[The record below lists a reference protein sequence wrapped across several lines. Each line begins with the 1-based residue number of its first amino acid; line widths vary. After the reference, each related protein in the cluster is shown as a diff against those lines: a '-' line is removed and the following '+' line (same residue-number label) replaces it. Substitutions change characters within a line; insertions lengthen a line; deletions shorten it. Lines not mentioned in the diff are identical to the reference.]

1 VAEWKKFF
9 KEDSYILEL
18 IELKTNIRTTT
29 GNGPARRLRQKGQ
42 IPAVLYGPGIESVLL
57 SVNSSD
63 IDMILK
69 KGRIGQALLNLVI
82 PNNGETSTKTV
93 MVKELQLHPVSR
105 NFLHIDFYE
114 VAMDRKIMV
123 NIPVTT
129 TGKAKG
135 IESGGILQIIR
146 RELEVQC
153 FPLDVPES
161 IEIDITDLDIGDSI
175 HVGDISRQSGIEFL
189 GEENFTVVTVV
200 TPKIEEEE
208 EVVEE
213 AEEEGEAAIAEE
225 GEESPESGDK
235 E

>member
-1 VAEWKKFF
+1 M
-9 KEDSYILEL
+9 EL

-42 IPAVLYGPGIESVLL
+42 IPAVLYGPGIESAML
-57 SVNSSD
+57 SVNISD
-63 IDMILK
+63 IDRVLK

-82 PNNGETSTKTV
+82 QNNGETSTKTV

-123 NIPVTT
+123 NVPVTT

-135 IESGGILQIIR
+135 VEVGGILQIVR

-153 FPLDVPES
+153 LPMDVPVS
-161 IEIDITDLDIGDSI
+161 IEVDITDLDIGDSI
-175 HVGDISRQSGIEFL
+175 HVGDISLQSEIEFL
-189 GEENFTVVTVV
+189 GDENITVVTIV

-208 EVVEE
+208 EPVEE
-213 AEEEGEAAIAEE
+213 EEEEGEAAIAEE
-225 GEESPESGDK
+225 GEERPESGDK

>member
-1 VAEWKKFF
+1 
-9 KEDSYILEL
+9 LEL

-42 IPAVLYGPGIESVLL
+42 IPAVLYGPGTESVLL
-57 SVNSSD
+57 SVNIND

-82 PNNGETSTKTV
+82 LNNEETSTKTV
-93 MVKELQLHPVSR
+93 MVKELQHHPVSR
-105 NFLHIDFYE
+105 DFLHIDFYE

-129 TGKAKG
+129 IGKAKG
-135 IESGGILQIIR
+135 VETGGILQIIR

-161 IEIDITDLDIGDSI
+161 IEIDITDLDVGDSI

-213 AEEEGEAAIAEE
+213 AEEEGEAAIAE
-225 GEESPESGDK
+225 
-235 E
+235 

>member
-1 VAEWKKFF
+1 
-9 KEDSYILEL
+9 LEL

-42 IPAVLYGPGIESVLL
+42 IPAVLYGPGTESVLL
-57 SVNSSD
+57 SVNIRD

-135 IESGGILQIIR
+135 VENGGILQIIR

-175 HVGDISRQSGIEFL
+175 HLGDISRQSKIEFL
-189 GEENFTVVTVV
+189 DDDNFTVVTIVS
-200 TPKIEEEE
+200 PKVEEEAE
-208 EVVEE
+208 AVEE

-225 GEESPESGDK
+225 GEERPESAD
-235 E
+235 ET

>member
-1 VAEWKKFF
+1 M
-9 KEDSYILEL
+9 EL

-42 IPAVLYGPGIESVLL
+42 IPAVLYGPGTESVPL
-57 SVNSSD
+57 SVNISD
-63 IDMILK
+63 IDRILK

-82 PNNGETSTKTV
+82 LNNEETSTKTV
-93 MVKELQLHPVSR
+93 MVKELQHHPVSR
-105 NFLHIDFYE
+105 DFLHIDFYE

-129 TGKAKG
+129 IGKAKG
-135 IESGGILQIIR
+135 VETGGILQIVR

-161 IEIDITDLDIGDSI
+161 IEIDITDLDVGDSI
-175 HVGDISRQSGIEFL
+175 HLGDIARQSKIEFL
-189 GEENFTVVTVV
+189 YDENITVVTVV

-213 AEEEGEAAIAEE
+213 AEAEGEAAIAEE
-225 GEESPESGDK
+225 GEETPESGDK

>member
-1 VAEWKKFF
+1 
-9 KEDSYILEL
+9 LEL

-42 IPAVLYGPGIESVLL
+42 IPAVLYGPGTESILL
-57 SVNSSD
+57 SVNISD
-63 IDMILK
+63 IDRILK

-93 MVKELQLHPVSR
+93 MVKELQHHPVSR
-105 NFLHIDFYE
+105 DFLHIDFYE

-129 TGKAKG
+129 IGKAKG
-135 IESGGILQIIR
+135 VETGGILQIVR

-161 IEIDITDLDIGDSI
+161 IEIDITDLDVGDSI
-175 HVGDISRQSGIEFL
+175 HLGDIARQSKIEFL
-189 GEENFTVVTVV
+189 YDENITVVTVV
-200 TPKIEEEE
+200 TPKLEEEE

-213 AEEEGEAAIAEE
+213 AEAEGEAAIAEE
-225 GEESPESGDK
+225 GEETPESGDK

>member
-1 VAEWKKFF
+1 
-9 KEDSYILEL
+9 LEL

-29 GNGPARRLRQKGQ
+29 GNGPARRLRQAGQ
-42 IPAVLYGPGIESVLL
+42 IPAVLYGPETESVLL
-57 SVNSSD
+57 SVNISD
-63 IDMILK
+63 IDRVLK

-82 PNNGETSTKTV
+82 PNNGETSTKTA

-123 NIPVTT
+123 NVPVTT

-135 IESGGILQIIR
+135 VEVGGILQIIR

-153 FPLDVPES
+153 LPLDVPES

-175 HVGDISRQSGIEFL
+175 HVGNISLQSEIEFL
-189 GEENFTVVTVV
+189 GGENFTVVTIVS
-200 TPKIEEEE
+200 PKIEEEE
-208 EVVEE
+208 EELVEE
-213 AEEEGEAAIAEE
+213 EAEEGEAAIAEE
-225 GEESPESGDK
+225 GEERPESGDK

>member
-1 VAEWKKFF
+1 
-9 KEDSYILEL
+9 LEL

-42 IPAVLYGPGIESVLL
+42 IPAVLYGPGTESVLL
-57 SVNSSD
+57 SVNISD
-63 IDMILK
+63 IDRILK

-82 PNNGETSTKTV
+82 LNNEETSTRTV
-93 MVKELQLHPVSR
+93 MVKELQHHPVSR
-105 NFLHIDFYE
+105 DFLHIDFYE

-129 TGKAKG
+129 IGKAKG
-135 IESGGILQIIR
+135 VENGGILQIIR

-161 IEIDITDLDIGDSI
+161 IEIDITDLDVGDSI

-225 GEESPESGDK
+225 GEETPESDDK

>member
-1 VAEWKKFF
+1 
-9 KEDSYILEL
+9 LEL
-18 IELKTNIRTTT
+18 IELKTNIRTAT
-29 GNGPARRLRQKGQ
+29 GNGPARVLRQAGQ
-42 IPAVLYGPGIESVLL
+42 IPAVFYGPGTESVLL
-57 SVNSSD
+57 SVNISD
-63 IDMILK
+63 IDRVLK

-82 PNNGETSTKTV
+82 QNNGETSAKTV

-123 NIPVTT
+123 NVPVTT

-135 IESGGILQIIR
+135 VEVGGILQIVR

-161 IEIDITDLDIGDSI
+161 IEIDIADLDIGDSI

-200 TPKIEEEE
+200 SPKVEEEE
-208 EVVEE
+208 EPVEEE
-213 AEEEGEAAIAEE
+213 AEEGEEGIAEE
-225 GEESPESGDK
+225 GEETPESGDGK
-235 E
+235 

>member
-1 VAEWKKFF
+1 M
-9 KEDSYILEL
+9 EL

-57 SVNSSD
+57 SVNITD
-63 IDMILK
+63 IEMVLK

-82 PNNGETSTKTV
+82 LNNEETSTKTV
-93 MVKELQLHPVSR
+93 MVKELQHHPVSR
-105 NFLHIDFYE
+105 DFLHIDFYE

-123 NIPVTT
+123 NVPITT

-135 IESGGILQIIR
+135 VEVGGVLQIIR

-161 IEIDITDLDIGDSI
+161 IEIDVTDLDIGDSI
-175 HVGDISRQSGIEFL
+175 HVGDISLQSEIEFL
-189 GEENFTVVTVV
+189 GDENITVVTVV

-208 EVVEE
+208 EVEE
-213 AEEEGEAAIAEE
+213 EVEEEGEAAIAEE
-225 GEESPESGDK
+225 GEESPESADK

>member
-1 VAEWKKFF
+1 M
-9 KEDSYILEL
+9 EL

-42 IPAVLYGPGIESVLL
+42 IPAVLYGPGTESVLL
-57 SVNSSD
+57 SVNISD
-63 IDMILK
+63 IDMVLK
-69 KGRIGQALLNLVI
+69 KGRIGQVLLNLVI

-93 MVKELQLHPVSR
+93 MVKEMQLHPVSR

-123 NIPVTT
+123 NVPVTT

-135 IESGGILQIIR
+135 VEVGGILQIIR

-175 HVGDISRQSGIEFL
+175 HVGDISRQSEIEFL
-189 GEENFTVVTVV
+189 GDENFTVVTIV

-208 EVVEE
+208 EPVEE
-213 AEEEGEAAIAEE
+213 EEEEGEAAIAEE
-225 GEESPESGDK
+225 GEEKPESGDK

>member
-1 VAEWKKFF
+1 
-9 KEDSYILEL
+9 LEL

-42 IPAVLYGPGIESVLL
+42 IPAVLYGPGTESVLL
-57 SVNSSD
+57 SVNISD
-63 IDMILK
+63 IDRVLK

-82 PNNGETSTKTV
+82 PDNGETSNKTV

-123 NIPVTT
+123 NVPVMA

-135 IESGGILQIIR
+135 VEIGGILQIIR

-153 FPLDVPES
+153 LPLDVPES
-161 IEIDITDLDIGDSI
+161 IEIDITDVDIGDSI
-175 HVGDISRQSGIEFL
+175 HLVDIPRQSEIEFL
-189 GEENFTVVTVV
+189 GDENITVVTIVS
-200 TPKIEEEE
+200 PKIEEEE
-208 EVVEE
+208 EPVEE
-213 AEEEGEAAIAEE
+213 EEEEGEAAIAEE
-225 GEESPESGDK
+225 GEERPESGDK

>member
-1 VAEWKKFF
+1 
-9 KEDSYILEL
+9 LEL

-42 IPAVLYGPGIESVLL
+42 IPAVLYGPGTESVLL
-57 SVNSSD
+57 SVNISD
-63 IDMILK
+63 IDRILK
-69 KGRIGQALLNLVI
+69 KGRIGQVLLNLVI

-93 MVKELQLHPVSR
+93 MVKELQHHPVSR
-105 NFLHIDFYE
+105 NYLHIDFYE

-135 IESGGILQIIR
+135 VENGGILQIIR

-161 IEIDITDLDIGDSI
+161 IEIDISDLDIGDSI
-175 HVGDISRQSGIEFL
+175 HLGDIARQSKIEFL
-189 GEENFTVVTVV
+189 DDENFTVVTVV
-200 TPKIEEEE
+200 SPK
-208 EVVEE
+208 VEE
-213 AEEEGEAAIAEE
+213 AAEAAEEAEGEAAIAKE
-225 GEESPESGDK
+225 GEERPESGEK

>member
-1 VAEWKKFF
+1 M
-9 KEDSYILEL
+9 EL
-18 IELKTNIRTTT
+18 IELKTNIRTAT
-29 GNGPARRLRQKGQ
+29 GNGPARVLRQAGQ
-42 IPAVLYGPGIESVLL
+42 IPAVFYGPGIESVLL
-57 SVNSSD
+57 SVNISD
-63 IDMILK
+63 IDKVLK

-82 PNNGETSTKTV
+82 QNNGETSAKTV

-123 NIPVTT
+123 NVPVTT

-135 IESGGILQIIR
+135 VEVGGILQIVR

-161 IEIDITDLDIGDSI
+161 IEIDIADLDIGDSI

-200 TPKIEEEE
+200 SPKVEEEE
-208 EVVEE
+208 EPVEEE
-213 AEEEGEAAIAEE
+213 AEEGEEGIAEE
-225 GEESPESGDK
+225 GEETPESGVGK
-235 E
+235 

>member
-1 VAEWKKFF
+1 M
-9 KEDSYILEL
+9 EL

-42 IPAVLYGPGIESVLL
+42 IPAVFYGPGTESVLL
-57 SVNSSD
+57 SVNISD
-63 IDMILK
+63 IDRVLK
-69 KGRIGQALLNLVI
+69 KGRIGQVLLNLVI

-114 VAMDRKIMV
+114 VTMDRKIVV
-123 NIPVTT
+123 NVPVMT

-135 IESGGILQIIR
+135 VEIGGILQTIR

-153 FPLDVPES
+153 LPLDVPES

-175 HVGDISRQSGIEFL
+175 HLRDIPRQSEIEFL
-189 GEENFTVVTVV
+189 DDENFTVVTIVS
-200 TPKIEEEE
+200 PKIEEEVE
-208 EVVEE
+208 PVEE
-213 AEEEGEAAIAEE
+213 EEEGGEAAIAEE
-225 GEESPESGDK
+225 GEERPESGDK
-235 E
+235 K

>member
-1 VAEWKKFF
+1 M
-9 KEDSYILEL
+9 EL

-42 IPAVLYGPGIESVLL
+42 IPAVLYGPGTESVLL
-57 SVNSSD
+57 SVNITD
-63 IDMILK
+63 IEMVLK

-82 PNNGETSTKTV
+82 PNNGETSTKTA
-93 MVKELQLHPVSR
+93 MVKELQHHPVSR
-105 NFLHIDFYE
+105 DFLHIDFYE

-129 TGKAKG
+129 IGKAKG
-135 IESGGILQIIR
+135 VETGGILQIIR

-161 IEIDITDLDIGDSI
+161 IEIDITDLDVGDSI
-175 HVGDISRQSGIEFL
+175 RLGDIARQSKIEFL
-189 GEENFTVVTVV
+189 DDENFTVVTVV
-200 TPKIEEEE
+200 IPKIEEEE
-208 EVVEE
+208 EVIEEEE
-213 AEEEGEAAIAEE
+213 AEGEAVIAEE
-225 GEESPESGDK
+225 GEETPESGDK

>member
-1 VAEWKKFF
+1 M
-9 KEDSYILEL
+9 EL

-29 GNGPARRLRQKGQ
+29 GNGPARRLRQKGL
-42 IPAVLYGPGIESVLL
+42 IPAVLYGPGTDSVLL
-57 SVNSSD
+57 SVNIRD

-69 KGRIGQALLNLVI
+69 KGRIGQVLLNLVI
-82 PNNGETSTKTV
+82 PKNGETYTKTV

-105 NFLHIDFYE
+105 NYLHMDFYE

-123 NIPVTT
+123 NVPVVT

-135 IESGGILQIIR
+135 VETGGILQIIR

-153 FPLDVPES
+153 LPLNVPES

-175 HVGDISRQSGIEFL
+175 HVGDISRQNEVEFL
-189 GEENFTVVTVV
+189 DEENFTVVTIVS
-200 TPKIEEEE
+200 PKVEEAVEA
-208 EVVEE
+208 VEE

-225 GEESPESGDK
+225 GEVPPESGD
-235 E
+235 ET